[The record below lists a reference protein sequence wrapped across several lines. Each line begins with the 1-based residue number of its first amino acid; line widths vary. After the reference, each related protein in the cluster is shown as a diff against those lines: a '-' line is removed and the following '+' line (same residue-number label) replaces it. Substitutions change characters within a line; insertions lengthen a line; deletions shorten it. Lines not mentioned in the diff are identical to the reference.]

1 MDTFYAER
9 EKKIK
14 EEHIKKEKKEKYV
27 SECIRKL
34 EIEQDKKKEEFLEKE
49 KKRNLILK
57 SIDVEKTK
65 RTMNTTKKNND
76 KYLVTE
82 QNRQKLEE
90 EEKDKI
96 DKMNEKREEKEKTYI
111 KKKLEEEKEI
121 IKKRE
126 EERVKNIEKA
136 RNIQRMQRQQEY
148 KNHLRMEE
156 LNVKEQKIEDFKK
169 QCERINQQ
177 KAQAAMKFQ
186 RQKEE
191 VVKKFDNLMKQ
202 NKEIEPETIKQ
213 LFPDDEE
220 LYNKIKE
227 LKDKIKQDD
236 QNEKKSRVSTARKA
250 QEENAKNE

>member
-1 MDTFYAER
+1 
-9 EKKIK
+9 
-14 EEHIKKEKKEKYV
+14 
-27 SECIRKL
+27 
-34 EIEQDKKKEEFLEKE
+34 
-49 KKRNLILK
+49 
-57 SIDVEKTK
+57 
-65 RTMNTTKKNND
+65 MN
-76 KYLVTE
+76 V
-82 QNRQKLEE
+82 
-90 EEKDKI
+90 
-96 DKMNEKREEKEKTYI
+96 KREEKEKTYI

-126 EERVKNIEKA
+126 EEKVKNIEKA

-169 QCERINQQ
+169 KCERINQQ
-177 KAQAAMKFQ
+177 KAQAAIKFQ

-236 QNEKKSRVSTARKA
+236 QNVKKSRVSTARKA

>member
-111 KKKLEEEKEI
+111 KKKLEEEK
-121 IKKRE
+121 KR
-126 EERVKNIEKA
+126 
-136 RNIQRMQRQQEY
+136 
-148 KNHLRMEE
+148 
-156 LNVKEQKIEDFKK
+156 
-169 QCERINQQ
+169 
-177 KAQAAMKFQ
+177 
-186 RQKEE
+186 
-191 VVKKFDNLMKQ
+191 
-202 NKEIEPETIKQ
+202 
-213 LFPDDEE
+213 
-220 LYNKIKE
+220 
-227 LKDKIKQDD
+227 
-236 QNEKKSRVSTARKA
+236 
-250 QEENAKNE
+250 

>member
-1 MDTFYAER
+1 M
-9 EKKIK
+9 
-14 EEHIKKEKKEKYV
+14 

-126 EERVKNIEKA
+126 EEKVKNIEKA

-202 NKEIEPETIKQ
+202 NKEIEPETVKQ

-236 QNEKKSRVSTARKA
+236 QNVKKSRASTARKA
-250 QEENAKNE
+250 KEEDAKNE

>member
-126 EERVKNIEKA
+126 EEKVKNIEKA

-202 NKEIEPETIKQ
+202 NKEIEPETVKQ

-236 QNEKKSRVSTARKA
+236 QNVKKSRASTARKA